1 MTKMKCDCKVVCAGN
16 PGVPENALSK
26 RRQTYVIGGNLKKPS
41 CKSIQRGW
49 LMTAPLKII
58 GEL

>member
-26 RRQTYVIGGNLKKPS
+26 RRQTYVIGGNLK
-41 CKSIQRGW
+41 
-49 LMTAPLKII
+49 
-58 GEL
+58 